1 MKNHAAFGVLLALAV
16 AGCAS
21 KSEDISPSYV
31 SPMNYQNY
39 TCDQLIQEGRSVSTR
54 AAMASGQQ
62 DKARSHDAVKTGVG
76 IVLFWPVLLFMD
88 GDGQKAAELAS
99 LKGQMDAIESAAIQK
114 NCRVQ
119 FTR

>member
-1 MKNHAAFGVLLALAV
+1 MKTHAAMGVFIALALT
-16 AGCAS
+16 GCAS

-39 TCDQLIQEGRSVSTR
+39 TCDQLIQEGRSVSSR
-54 AAMASGQQ
+54 AAIASGQQ
-62 DKARSHDAVKTGVG
+62 DKARSRDSVKTGVG
-76 IVLFWPVLLFMD
+76 IVLFWPVLLFTD

-99 LKGQMDAIESAAIQK
+99 LKGQMDAIEQAAIQK
-114 NCRVQ
+114 NCQVK

>member
-1 MKNHAAFGVLLALAV
+1 MKTRVTIGVFAALAM

-39 TCDQLIQEGRSVSTR
+39 SCDQLIQEGRSVSSR
-54 AAMASGQQ
+54 AAIASGQQ
-62 DKARSHDAVKTGVG
+62 DKARSKDAVKTGVG
-76 IVLFWPVLLFMD
+76 VVLFWPVLLFMD
-88 GDGQKAAELAS
+88 GDGPKAAELAS

-114 NCRVQ
+114 KCRVT
-119 FTR
+119 FNR